1 MNKRVFIVKGC
12 NVTEISDDY
21 PLDAET
27 IQALEEEE
35 NERHKEQRK
44 LLFWIRFLSYVSLL
58 MLFVNVI
65 ILFAM

>member
-12 NVTEISDDY
+12 NVTEISEDY

-35 NERHKEQRK
+35 NTHKEQRK
-44 LLFWIRFLSYVSLL
+44 LLFWIRFLSYVSLF

>member
-1 MNKRVFIVKGC
+1 MNKRVFVIKGC
-12 NVTEISDDY
+12 NVTEISEDY

-35 NERHKEQRK
+35 NTHKEQRK
-44 LLFWIRFLSYVSLL
+44 LLFWIRFLSYVSLF

>member
-12 NVTEISDDY
+12 DVTEISDDY

-35 NERHKEQRK
+35 NTHKEQRK
-44 LLFWIRFLSYVSLL
+44 LLFWIRFLSYVSLF